1 MLNIP
6 GGSGWLCKEWIAPAK
21 AGRRM
26 DVAKGPRV
34 SPLVQRA
41 KWRIWFSVCPTE
53 TFTSL
58 LGIH

>member
-1 MLNIP
+1 MLIIP
-6 GGSGWLCKEWIAPAK
+6 GGSGWFSKGWMGPAK
-21 AGRRM
+21 AGGGM

-41 KWRIWFSVCPTE
+41 NWRISFSLCSTE
-53 TFTSL
+53 SFTSL